1 LTIQVQHVQVLRFR
15 KKCCRRQTE
24 SAGTAMK
31 PKICIVGYDSVI
43 NIAKEVASQF
53 SDEAEFIFINCVLEE
68 ALPFLREVE
77 GVADIVVAG
86 RSSKRLF
93 SGLLKIPFIPFRP
106 TLPDFIQ
113 AIQEARKFDNRIGL
127 VLTLEDR
134 NFNIPLL
141 SDATN
146 VSFLPFFCGSP
157 KEQEHAC
164 KVSMEKGC
172 KVIIGGSYAVNA
184 AQKIGLKGILIYKG
198 TDIIRTAIKDALE
211 FYRVQH
217 EGIRRASQLAA
228 VVTHFPGG
236 LVWTD
241 EKGEIILDNPPAHT
255 CLGLN
260 QLQGIRLSNLF
271 ESKSADKVLKEGAK
285 VLNVIEKGNLVVNY
299 IPVRSDERI
308 HGLLCSFTRVDE
320 IQNIEFTVRK
330 KLHDRGFSAKY
341 NLHDIVG
348 ESVAIRSCKERARV
362 FAGAKGPILLTGESG
377 TGKELF
383 AHAIHNL
390 SDRRE
395 GPFVA
400 INCATLPADLL
411 ESELFGYEKGAFT
424 GARAVGKKGMI
435 ELAHKGTLF
444 LDEITS
450 LGYPLQAKLLRLLAE
465 HEILKLGSNRIVPVE
480 IRIMAA
486 TNVDIESYVEDHLF
500 RGDLYYRLSAF
511 RLHIPPLRER
521 PEDLASLFLHF
532 VHRLRTEILV
542 QLLKE
547 RETIQKV
554 LTKEP
559 MKGNVRELEN
569 IAQRFCLL
577 FRPEK
582 HGEEIETLLESCLER
597 RMSTRERAEVS
608 TDLKTAVEATEK
620 NVLMEMVKRHKT
632 KSDVSRI
639 LGVDRGT
646 LWRKLKKYGIEE

>member
-1 LTIQVQHVQVLRFR
+1 MV
-15 KKCCRRQTE
+15 
-24 SAGTAMK
+24 MK
-31 PKICIVGYDSVI
+31 PKICFVGYDSVI
-43 NIAKEVASQF
+43 DIAKQVASQF
-53 SDEAEFIFINCVLEE
+53 RDEAEFIFINCQLEE

-77 GVADIVVAG
+77 GVADLVVSG
-86 RSSKRLF
+86 RSTKRLF
-93 SGLLKIPFIPFRP
+93 SGHLKIPFIVFRP

-113 AIQEARKFDNRIGL
+113 AIQEGRKFDNRIAL

-134 NFNIPLL
+134 NFDIPLL

-146 VSFLPFFCGSP
+146 VSFLPFYCGST
-157 KEQEHAC
+157 KEQEDAC

-172 KVIIGGSYAVNA
+172 KVVIGGSYAVKA
-184 AQKIGLKGILIYKG
+184 AQKFGLKGILLYKG
-198 TDIIRTAIKDALE
+198 RDIVRTAIKDALE
-211 FYRVQH
+211 FYNHQH
-217 EGIRRASQLAA
+217 EGVRRTSQLAA
-228 VVTHFPGG
+228 VVNHFPGG
-236 LVWTD
+236 LLLAD
-241 EKGEIILDNPPAHT
+241 EKGEILLDNPPAHT

-260 QLQGIRLSNLF
+260 QLQGITLSHLF
-271 ESKSADKVLKEGAK
+271 ESKNADRALKEGAK

-308 HGLLCSFTRVDE
+308 HGLLCSFSKVDE
-320 IQNIEFTVRK
+320 IQDVEFTVRK

-341 NLHDIVG
+341 SLEDIVG
-348 ESVAIRSCKERARV
+348 ESLAIRSCKERARV

-383 AHAIHNL
+383 AHAIHTL
-390 SDRRE
+390 SDQRE

-424 GARAVGKKGMI
+424 GARAVGKKGLI

-444 LDEITS
+444 LDEIAS

-465 HEILKLGSNRIVPVE
+465 HEILKLGSDRIVPVD
-480 IRIMAA
+480 IRILAA
-486 TNVDIESYVEDHLF
+486 ANVDIESYVEDQLF

-521 PEDLASLFLHF
+521 PEDLVPLFLHF
-532 VHRLRTEILV
+532 VRRLRQEIVAPLIKRREAIQSILV
-542 QLLKE
+542 
-547 RETIQKV
+547 
-554 LTKEP
+554 KEP
-559 MKGNVRELEN
+559 FKGNARELEN

-577 FRPEK
+577 FRPEN
-582 HGEEIETLLESCLER
+582 HGREIETLLESCVET
-597 RMSTRERAEVS
+597 RMSPRERSELS

-620 NVLMEMVKRHKT
+620 NVLKEMVKRYKN
-632 KSDVSRI
+632 KSDVSRM

-646 LWRKLKKYGIEE
+646 LYRKLRKYGIEE